1 MCRLLGAIGGSV
13 SGHFNWSIVRGSGG
27 SIGFLRCCV
36 VTAIRSSW
44 EPSLLPSFDHLGL
57 SLEQFVLRSYNLLII
72 LGLGNPVPKELRPGV
87 LIVVAEHGRL
97 LTLPLVP
104 LSSCGPGAG
113 AGNVLQLQDPE
124 LELCVRLVDVEAGA
138 LGHQD
143 THHHQQ
149 APSSHILTWD
159 IHLHYAYN
167 GQYIQKKYTYCWD
180 TVQVF

>member
-159 IHLHYAYN
+159 IHLEVK
-167 GQYIQKKYTYCWD
+167 YIG
-180 TVQVF
+180 